1 MKNTIRIKLSE
12 LKQIIKKTIEEQ
24 QVPTNT
30 QNNQFLNPYQI
41 LKGDDSKLKC
51 IDPKLFNQKGSGG
64 KMYLVYDNPKVG
76 PNAVAERVVLYSDG
90 IADIITNGGHNM
102 GKWSCGTNGVEYR
115 SDSDPKSVRILNV
128 GKSNTTPKQTQKPQL
143 NVANC
148 ANQLVDVVKSKNK
161 ILKYGCK
168 TQAVKELQTLLN
180 IDPPTGYFGNTTLD
194 LVKKIQEYNKIK
206 VDGIVGPETYPF
218 IVKSA
223 TTQQKSDDQPTQY
236 QFT

>member
-12 LKQIIKKTIEEQ
+12 LKKIIQNTIEEQ
-24 QVPTNT
+24 KSSIVN
-30 QNNQFLNPYQI
+30 
-41 LKGDDSKLKC
+41 LKC

-90 IADIITNGGHNM
+90 TADIITNGGHNM

-148 ANQLVDVVKSKNK
+148 ANQLVDVVKGKNK
-161 ILKYGCK
+161 ILKFGCK

-218 IVKSA
+218 IVKST
-223 TTQQKSDDQPTQY
+223 TTQQKSNDEPTQY

>member
-12 LKQIIKKTIEEQ
+12 LKQIIKNTIEEQ
-24 QVPTNT
+24 QT
-30 QNNQFLNPYQI
+30 NQFLNPYQT

-76 PNAVAERVVLYSDG
+76 PNAVAERVVLYNDG
-90 IADIITNGGHNM
+90 TADIITNGGHNM
-102 GKWSCGTNGVEYR
+102 GKWSCGTKGVEYR
-115 SDSDPKSVRILNV
+115 PDSDSKSVRVLNV
-128 GKSNTTPKQTQKPQL
+128 PKMSGKSQNQGQTQKPQI

-148 ANQLVDVVKSKNK
+148 AGQLVDVVKGKNK
-161 ILKYGCK
+161 ILKFGCK

-218 IVKSA
+218 IIKSA
-223 TTQQKSDDQPTQY
+223 TTQQKSDDQPIQY